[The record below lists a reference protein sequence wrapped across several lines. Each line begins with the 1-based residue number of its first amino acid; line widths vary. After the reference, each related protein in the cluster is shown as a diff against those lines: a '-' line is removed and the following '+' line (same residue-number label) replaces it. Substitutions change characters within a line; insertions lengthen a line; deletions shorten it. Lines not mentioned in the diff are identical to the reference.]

1 MKRQGLISILACLLL
16 SMGSPHTMYG
26 GFGARV
32 IEEGSEVASKAAMES
47 ATKSIEKAGMTA
59 TKEMTESL
67 AKSMDKAAADL
78 MESSALKDSS
88 AIMKSL
94 ESSATKELESFG
106 KDAAKAEEHLAKNS
120 DQLAISMT
128 KDVQGKS
135 VTDLVESGMKESD
148 AKMLKQSEA
157 QSKEVLEDI
166 GKHEPGDD
174 EFHDAHQGPQSEAG
188 QVEIK
193 EPTSSQY
200 KPKNPAE
207 ESELK
212 GMSNAE
218 KQSFDRLKPEDQAE
232 YFKKTPSEKE
242 KFSKNADAEAA
253 KTNKLSEAGEA
264 EFKKMT
270 PEEQTKFLS
279 ENTEKQVEEFSA
291 KADKAALKEEESHFF
306 KKDGFFKK
314 VYNNDVSYAD
324 ARLAAK
330 SGAGK
335 IMGVVDVIGMA
346 VLFMIPS
353 IFESAFLAEEQK
365 NALLMTYSTP
375 IEFGNIVLQMPD
387 SAINVEDP
395 AQMTEFYYYGIP
407 VDAVGSPLSKSAA
420 AQYSG
425 VTGPDHNNSVSKS
438 ITNGYAKAFSLGT
451 AKTTPPPA
459 RYNLNVDALSKLP
472 IFVSGVSES
481 YEKWGS
487 AAINSPYFEQ
497 MLVNLDTGY
506 VFYADGLADG
516 TPAAPLVGSA
526 ETKSVE
532 SYLSTKMGQLQ
543 TQGSASS
550 YTEYTNTFSSS
561 KANST
566 SSAITN
572 RFNCGCLQ
580 KSKVLSADTIKTCK
594 NSKTCLLVPALE
606 SLAAGLIINADGKQL
621 TKDQDLTAEIAKGAL
636 GQVTPIQ
643 GLGDDFADYLSFFP
657 GAVQSTISSAD
668 LTVSYGFADSDGS
681 YTKAK
686 PVGAE
691 PDNYAAKGLYIY
703 QSKNTPLAR
712 MLRSQAGGSVTTAY
726 NDHITDYIV
735 FFDHEL
741 NLVPLMVP
749 MEDPNN
755 YNFPTMQMNPEIVY
769 WSTIIGNISNSQGQI
784 SFSYL
789 PQLMV
794 VPGKGQP
801 AIVPLYGLNAKPVE
815 NTKPQQYAFQLYGN
829 SSLENKISG
838 IIQDFAST
846 HKDLYIQFT
855 DIINPMI
862 DLLLKGPFGK
872 YNLRPLDTLTPEEF
886 VKQVPSYATKD
897 TATIQT
903 LLNSIEPVLG
913 GIKMPVYTG
922 YNTYPVAQDARELNY
937 NDILIPIDAAGKTAV
952 LPSSSIVGYYGI
964 VSDISYSVASDGSL
978 YFTSTAFNNSCFSQ
992 SLDSKV
998 WTINPAK
1005 QNTYYW
1011 LDQRLPSMNAGKP
1024 MSQQFIDYVHTAR
1037 ANWIAWITNQN
1048 KSTTSN
1054 AEFAGITWTGSAP
1067 NKVLKIVD
1075 QQALSNSLYVY
1086 TCMANPSKLAQDFFV
1101 LTNSANPLA
1110 IDKTLGTMSASA
1122 ATSTTNM
1129 LSLVSGILYDATGT
1143 PVKNNG
1149 VTYQVDAMDAVN
1161 SLYAANKKAF
1171 SDSFTNAIV
1180 NACNNYK
1187 KAESAFVYPFSF
1199 YTFKLGMYQA
1209 DIDLTCYL
1217 YADAAGAGTST
1228 AFKPQDYFVTY
1239 DDAKGVS
1246 LNQQI
1251 STDSSQCMVS
1261 LVSGVVYNKNGAVHT
1276 LSDASL
1282 TSLYTSV
1289 SKLLR
1294 KDLKADIDAARKA
1307 FTKPSDPVVT
1317 TPETAGITWKKDQVA
1332 AKIAAVASQ
1341 PYVPAPYV
1349 MLKYEPTSK
1358 QYVQVSPASTD
1369 GTEYIYTFFDVPY
1382 ADGAGNTTYVGAMFD
1397 SAGNLQYYF
1406 GDLQIE
1412 SALIQNGICITSHG
1426 GPQQLGVPAL
1436 QPIMLLDK
1444 ADFSLKPGATGAS
1457 MIHADSQDFP
1467 TLSTITSPVTMG
1479 KSSFYFYYNTI
1490 MQAYYVMEVNGKD
1503 IRYISMAG
1511 GNIYNQDGSL
1521 RPLTN
1526 PVALRNG
1533 TDVTDVFLPYLNQNG
1548 YTQAVML
1555 NSLDNKNMYQNFLN
1569 VESSFDGNV
1578 KLDSKPVASNILSA
1592 MAYPY
1597 TQVTVVQSP
1606 RIGTIPPMPDIH
1618 DATQYNVY
1626 WDVNNPSMYKV
1637 DASYSWQALSLL
1649 PVAIDKDRSLMS
1661 SKPAQSMRN
1670 AGIILKNGVVERLVF
1685 ANNLYVG
1692 SLGSEMK
1699 AVGNTTAPRVTLTL
1713 KKDPKTYVKDL
1724 TTGKDDQSTGISY
1737 YEVKVTGGSTYNY
1750 SLVFDQLSDD
1760 QLTSYQYNAWKSE
1773 TVADVKGGII
1783 LAQFLPT
1790 SGSGSLQL
1798 DNFGIKEIGN
1808 PPSDAA
1814 AQATLTKSLTRIKV
1828 DKVHGRFIA
1837 QVFASDSSQITKAEN
1852 KDKQS
1857 TYLSQDGYVDLETG
1871 ALFDTKGVPRGIALS
1886 MTDLN
1891 SLTTKLTVAVSRPS
1905 VVDKDGA
1912 IVLNKMGKPVMSKD
1926 ATLIYKAPFVPR
1938 FARASTSTAS
1948 TTSTTASQAQAGVL
1962 GRLSSAPDTATL
1974 PEVVKEVKEQTQ
1986 LSPEEKIV
1994 LNLKNRLDIL
2004 HTLDSTSEV
2013 EALKNEI
2020 KADLKK
2026 FELYGAKS
2034 ELNKLRALNDKFEQI
2049 EKEQAENIKKG
2060 SMQPKEGATK
2070 PQVPVQEDTEGSKL
2084 VEPVVVPA
2092 LTQAQQL
2099 QNELSQLHTRKSDA
2113 DLQKQVN
2120 KLKVSLPKTDQEQIE
2135 RLEKQNQQL
2144 QAAIDVL
2151 TKDIVK
2157 TSKGKQNDYVKRL
2170 LQNKRDTI
2178 AKHQTLINNNSSKI
2192 NVLRDQNAVQ
2202 NSTSRAQA
2210 GVLGRLGSHQTEE
2223 ISTGFFS
2230 WVNSVWSQVGSLFV
2244 SN

>member
-32 IEEGSEVASKAAMES
+32 IEEGSETAAKGAIEAGEKGAIEAGESAASHAAGAAAKDAEVGASKVAQSGSKAAEDL
-47 ATKSIEKAGMTA
+47 TKSTHMSAPESTHPVPVETPHVTATAESLKVETSTAVKGAGKAGDSLENT
-59 TKEMTESL
+59 TTRESL
-67 AKSMDKAAADL
+67 TARPSDT
-78 MESSALKDSS
+78 E
-88 AIMKSL
+88 
-94 ESSATKELESFG
+94 FF
-106 KDAAKAEEHLAKNS
+106 DAAEHPPVQRTAEETAKINKLGDAGMEKFTKMSTEEQTEFLAKN
-120 DQLAISMT
+120 T
-128 KDVQGKS
+128 
-135 VTDLVESGMKESD
+135 
-148 AKMLKQSEA
+148 
-157 QSKEVLEDI
+157 
-166 GKHEPGDD
+166 
-174 EFHDAHQGPQSEAG
+174 
-188 QVEIK
+188 
-193 EPTSSQY
+193 
-200 KPKNPAE
+200 
-207 ESELK
+207 
-212 GMSNAE
+212 E
-218 KQSFDRLKPEDQAE
+218 KQMEE
-232 YFKKTPSEKE
+232 
-242 KFSKNADAEAA
+242 FSAKADAEAA
-253 KTNKLSEAGEA
+253 KTESSKFISSSMKKFPSLEDAKLG
-264 EFKKMT
+264 
-270 PEEQTKFLS
+270 L
-279 ENTEKQVEEFSA
+279 
-291 KADKAALKEEESHFF
+291 
-306 KKDGFFKK
+306 
-314 VYNNDVSYAD
+314 
-324 ARLAAK
+324 K

-420 AQYSG
+420 AQYPG

-459 RYNLNVDALSKLP
+459 RYNLNVDALSTLP

-481 YEKWGS
+481 YEKWGT
-487 AAINSPYFEQ
+487 AAINSAYFEQ

-801 AIVPLYGLNAKPVE
+801 AIAPLYGLNAKSVE
-815 NTKPQQYAFQLYGN
+815 KTQPQQYAFQLYGN

-886 VKQVPSYATKD
+886 VQQVPSYATKD

-937 NDILIPIDAAGKTAV
+937 NDILIPIDASGKTAV
-952 LPSSSIVGYYGI
+952 LPSSAIVGYYGI
-964 VSDISYSVASDGSL
+964 VSDVSYSVAPDGSL
-978 YFTSTAFNNSCFSQ
+978 YFSPTAFNNSCFSQ
-992 SLDSKV
+992 ALDSNKELV

-1037 ANWIAWITNQN
+1037 ANWIAWIANQN

-1054 AEFAGITWTGSAP
+1054 AEFAGITWTDSATDSAP

-1110 IDKTLGTMSASA
+1110 IDKTLGTMSASL

-1129 LSLVSGILYDATGT
+1129 LSLVSGILYNAKGI

-1171 SDSFTNAIV
+1171 SDSFTSAIV

-1228 AFKPQDYFVTY
+1228 SFKPQDYFISY

-1251 STDSSQCMVS
+1251 STDPSQCMVS

-1294 KDLKADIDAARKA
+1294 KDLKADIDAAKTAFKA
-1307 FTKPSDPVVT
+1307 TKTANSAIDKADAVKSTAV
-1317 TPETAGITWKKDQVA
+1317 AGITWTKDQVA

-1382 ADGAGNTTYVGAMFD
+1382 ADGAGNTIYVGGMFD
-1397 SAGNLQYYF
+1397 SAGNQQYLF
-1406 GDLQIE
+1406 GDLQLE

-1426 GPQQLGVPAL
+1426 GPQQLGVPSL

-1490 MQAYYVMEVNGKD
+1490 MQAYYVMEINGKD

-1533 TDVTDVFLPYLNQNG
+1533 TDVTDIFLPYLNQNG

-1592 MAYPY
+1592 MVYPY

-1670 AGIILKNGVVERLVF
+1670 AGIILKNGIVERLVF

-1773 TVADVKGGII
+1773 TVADARGGII

-1790 SGSGSLQL
+1790 SGSGSLHL
-1798 DNFGIKEIGN
+1798 FDYGIGSISN

-1814 AQATLTKSLTRIKV
+1814 AQATLTKSLTRIKL
-1828 DKVHGRFIA
+1828 DLDHGRFIA

-1926 ATLIYKAPFVPR
+1926 VTLIYKAPFVPR

-2070 PQVPVQEDTEGSKL
+2070 PQIPVQGDTEGSKL

-2099 QNELSQLHTRKSDA
+2099 QNELSQLHSRKSDA

-2178 AKHQTLINNNSSKI
+2178 AKHQTLINNNSAKI

-2202 NSTSRAQA
+2202 NSTSQAQA